1 MEPKGDTTA
10 SLLTVNIMQEP
21 FDITIGEIDYAIF
34 PEGNDTYVV
43 FKDGK
48 EYVQIQKDTESQ
60 WLKLDPETALPLF
73 EEDEEINAIG
83 REIMAYVPEV
93 EEEEDEEADEE
104 D

>member
-1 MEPKGDTTA
+1 
-10 SLLTVNIMQEP
+10 MQDP
-21 FDITIGEIDYAIF
+21 FDITIGDIDYAIF

-83 REIMAYVPEV
+83 REIVAYVP
-93 EEEEDEEADEE
+93 EEEEDELSENDDQQEG
-104 D
+104 

>member
-1 MEPKGDTTA
+1 MALFTDQT
-10 SLLTVNIMQEP
+10 MQEP
-21 FDITIGEIDYAIF
+21 FDITIGDIDYAIF

-83 REIMAYVPEV
+83 REIMAYVPEI
-93 EEEEDEEADEE
+93 EEEDEDSEE
-104 D
+104 EE

>member
-1 MEPKGDTTA
+1 
-10 SLLTVNIMQEP
+10 MQEP

-83 REIMAYVPEV
+83 REILAYVPEV
-93 EEEEDEEADEE
+93 EDEDEEAEE
-104 D
+104 E

>member
-1 MEPKGDTTA
+1 
-10 SLLTVNIMQEP
+10 MQEP

-83 REIMAYVPEV
+83 REILAYVPEA
-93 EEEEDEEADEE
+93 EEDEEAEE
-104 D
+104 EE

>member
-1 MEPKGDTTA
+1 
-10 SLLTVNIMQEP
+10 MQEP
-21 FDITIGEIDYAIF
+21 FDITIGAIDYAIF

-73 EEDEEINAIG
+73 ELDEEINAIG
-83 REIMAYVPEV
+83 REIMAYVPEP
-93 EEEEDEEADEE
+93 EEEDEEAEDEG
-104 D
+104 